1 MKIGNLKYAEQKSIQ
16 VERKIAC
23 KFGNFLCGLYL
34 TFGEQREVESTVWRY
49 KECHRLEASHLRV
62 FTPCLK
68 VKTDAQTAVTSSS
81 LRYGRFDAITPNT
94 DIEALD
100 SEAARDLSVYET
112 DSWFPRYFCLHEH
125 VVTILKEWAFLTL
138 LVADIRNLKCLFGHC

>member
-34 TFGEQREVESTVWRY
+34 TFGKQREVESMVWRY

-62 FTPCLK
+62 FTPFLE
-68 VKTDAQTAVTSSS
+68 VKTDAQTAVTCSS

-94 DIEALD
+94 NIEALD
-100 SEAARDLSVYET
+100 SEAGTLSLINYT
-112 DSWFPRYFCLHEH
+112 KLTQNHSCKLG
-125 VVTILKEWAFLTL
+125 ILLSIYNTNF
-138 LVADIRNLKCLFGHC
+138 